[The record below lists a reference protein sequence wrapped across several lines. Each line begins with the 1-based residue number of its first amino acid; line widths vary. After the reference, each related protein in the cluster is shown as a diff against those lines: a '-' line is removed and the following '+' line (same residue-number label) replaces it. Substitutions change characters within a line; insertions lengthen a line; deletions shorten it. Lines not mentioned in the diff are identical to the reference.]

1 MKKII
6 AIACSLIVGV
16 LSMTFSTQ
24 AVTAEPESH
33 SNVLIAYFSR
43 AGENYSVGVIEK
55 GNTELL
61 AEIIADET
69 NGDLFRIEPVVPY
82 PEGYEDTKTIAT
94 QERTDNAR
102 PEIKNT
108 IEKFDDYDVI
118 FVGYPIWWGDMP
130 MIMYTFLESYDWTGK
145 VVIPF
150 NTHEGSGQAQTV
162 SAIRKECSGASVMN
176 GFSVR
181 GSVAQNNGETARET
195 AHTWLS
201 SNHFSEIAENK
212 MVYSLQD
219 IRNLQDF
226 LLTRPTEEELTG
238 KLYDLDHDGVWS
250 VFDLCLMKRVY
261 LNANTV
267 DAVSSAT
274 VTE

>member
-6 AIACSLIVGV
+6 AIACSLMIGI

-24 AVTAEPESH
+24 ASSAEPESH

-69 NGDLFRIEPVVPY
+69 GGDQFRIEPVVPY

-94 QERTDNAR
+94 QERTDNVR

-108 IEKFDDYDVI
+108 ITNFDDYDVI

-145 VVIPF
+145 IVIPF

-162 SAIRKECSGASVMN
+162 SSIRKECSGASVMN

-181 GSVAQNNGETARET
+181 GSVAQNNGDTARET
-195 AHTWLS
+195 VKTWLTN
-201 SNHFSEIAENK
+201 NHFSEIAENN
-212 MVYSLQD
+212 MVYTLQD

-250 VFDLCLMKRVY
+250 VFDLCLMKRAY
-261 LNANTV
+261 LNTNTV